1 MKNSLRPLF
10 LLLLGVWLSAF
21 LYAGNSKRKII
32 VNGSQGV
39 SIEPGSERVPPRT
52 FCPFD
57 LYYDQDIGEV
67 EIQVVD
73 EVDYLSYSIETS
85 DGILIESDSLG
96 VTPEGTSLYVSFG
109 AYISSQYEIQLS
121 CNYGVYYATFALEY
135 EE

>member
-1 MKNSLRPLF
+1 MKNGLKHLF
-10 LLLLGVWLSAF
+10 LLLLGVCLATF

-32 VNGSQGV
+32 VSSSQV
-39 SIEPGSERVPPRT
+39 TSINPGSERVPPRT
-52 FCPFD
+52 FCPFE
-57 LYYDQDIGEV
+57 LYYDQNLEEV
-67 EIQVVD
+67 EILVED

>member
-10 LLLLGVWLSAF
+10 LLLLGVWLTVS
-21 LYAGNSKRKII
+21 LYASNVKRKIPI
-32 VNGSQGV
+32 RNTP
-39 SIEPGSERVPPRT
+39 EPAPLPESERVPPRT

>member
-10 LLLLGVWLSAF
+10 LLLLGVCLTVS
-21 LYAGNSKRKII
+21 LYAGNVKRKIPI
-32 VNGSQGV
+32 RNTP
-39 SIEPGSERVPPRT
+39 EPAPLPESDRVPPRT

-57 LYYDQDIGEV
+57 LYYDQDRGEV

-73 EVDYLSYSIETS
+73 EVDYLSYSIETF
-85 DGILIESDSLG
+85 DGILIEADSLG
-96 VTPEGTSLYVSFG
+96 VTSEGTSLYVSFG
-109 AYISSQYEIQLS
+109 AYTSSQYEIQLS